1 MRRQQG
7 KRQTSSIHKEG
18 RLEQLTN
25 GEAIEFLSTLPQNH
39 PFGIPENDEKREFLR
54 RLYFPLRDLFSTSTT
69 SSRANR
75 TRVLEISR
83 FEVLESLAQRF
94 RVFETD
100 PLEFW
105 ERLSE
110 ALPQYDKHGA
120 EKRPKTFLEGA
131 VQLDTNI
138 QEQLILQRFVS
149 VAAYKLF
156 RRAMPSSGTRI
167 MPESLRR
174 FLMHVGIC
182 YSGSCEGEDIDKY
195 GDIIKRGRRY
205 AHFCQRLVA
214 SQTIDE
220 DREGDNEAYGPLFFS
235 SLPDTMEVN
244 ASQMAKVLLDFH
256 KTFVWV
262 NEMPQRSLGKRKK
275 NDQGHETTRKNR
287 GRSEYLEPSLAAATS
302 QEQDF
307 RPVGGS
313 MLQPRLAL
321 ERTRE
326 GCFQSSIALD
336 SNPVWRISQT
346 RAPSEC
352 LLRLPEITQREQRRA
367 EIAPGSSTRT
377 EERSRFDTLVSAAC
391 STDTAEQFQERA
403 AGNMSVDFVPLPA
416 HSQETLLDV
425 TALDFV
431 VPLLDVTDLDFVDPQ
446 SSMFSQLHSYEQDI

>member
-120 EKRPKTFLEGA
+120 EKRAKTFLEGA

-235 SLPDTMEVN
+235 SLPDTM
-244 ASQMAKVLLDFH
+244 
-256 KTFVWV
+256 
-262 NEMPQRSLGKRKK
+262 
-275 NDQGHETTRKNR
+275 
-287 GRSEYLEPSLAAATS
+287 
-302 QEQDF
+302 
-307 RPVGGS
+307 
-313 MLQPRLAL
+313 
-321 ERTRE
+321 
-326 GCFQSSIALD
+326 
-336 SNPVWRISQT
+336 
-346 RAPSEC
+346 
-352 LLRLPEITQREQRRA
+352 
-367 EIAPGSSTRT
+367 
-377 EERSRFDTLVSAAC
+377 
-391 STDTAEQFQERA
+391 
-403 AGNMSVDFVPLPA
+403 
-416 HSQETLLDV
+416 
-425 TALDFV
+425 
-431 VPLLDVTDLDFVDPQ
+431 
-446 SSMFSQLHSYEQDI
+446 